1 MLKKRTFT
9 PRKWTL
15 KVCFQKK
22 GRVFSIKTAMYVRR
36 LFEKFRYDEMFG
48 RSAVMEVIDLKKVQR
63 VKASLQIS
71 AGGYY
76 RAVSVTEKENIN
88 SRSDDQIESSKNMD
102 VPR

>member
-15 KVCFQKK
+15 KICFQKK

-48 RSAVMEVIDLKKVQR
+48 RSALMEVIDLKKVQCI
-63 VKASLQIS
+63 KASLQIS

-76 RAVSVTEKENIN
+76 RASICHRKENIN
-88 SRSDDQIESSKNMD
+88 SRSDDQIES
-102 VPR
+102 